1 MAEGAN
7 MRGDYLDDL
16 QIDPDSLSGSGL
28 LAHLTNRID
37 DTLAEVHSS
46 EPWRAVIESATP
58 LPTVI
63 EILKQIYLEIV
74 MYQPD
79 SIAAALWAI
88 GQMPRSL
95 PVPWIEEMLHHQA
108 EEFDHNEM
116 ALRDYVGFGG
126 DEAFARSR
134 RMSPSAF
141 AIAGVWNYIAAKR
154 DPFVYL
160 GAVYLFDALTP
171 IVTEQVRHVL
181 HQRKISASGLEFI
194 DHHATAD
201 VEHARQISQ
210 LIRDVA
216 ELHPEARASICYG
229 FEYFHHV
236 YPLPAWNAAYRRAM
250 QCRTA
255 IAVAA
260 E

>member
-1 MAEGAN
+1 
-7 MRGDYLDDL
+7 MRIDFDDDL
-16 QIDPDSLSGSGL
+16 GIDPTNLSGSQIL
-28 LAHLTNRID
+28 SHLTNRID
-37 DTLAEVHSS
+37 DTLAEVHASD
-46 EPWRAVIESATP
+46 PWRAVTDPSTP

-63 EILKQIYLEIV
+63 AILKEIYLEIV

-88 GQMPRSL
+88 GQMPRTMPL
-95 PVPWIEEMLHHQA
+95 PWIEEMLHHQA

-141 AIAGVWNYIAAKR
+141 AIAAIWNQIAARR

-181 HQRKISASGLEFI
+181 HARQLAPGGLEFI

-201 VEHARQISQ
+201 VEHARQIAQ

-216 ELHPEARASICYG
+216 EKYPEARASICYG

-236 YPLPAWNAAYRRAM
+236 YPLPAWNAAFRRAM
-250 QCRTA
+250 KRRA
-255 IAVAA
+255 AFAVAA

>member
-1 MAEGAN
+1 MERWMSGI
-7 MRGDYLDDL
+7 DFDEDL
-16 QIDPDSLSGSGL
+16 GVDPRSFSGSQL
-28 LAHLTNRID
+28 LAHLSNRID
-37 DTLAEVHSS
+37 DTMAEIRAS
-46 EPWRAVIESATP
+46 EPWGAVVSPATP
-58 LPTVI
+58 AGQI
-63 EILKQIYLEIV
+63 IDILKEIYLEIV

-88 GQMPRSL
+88 GQMPRSM
-95 PVPWIEEMLHHQA
+95 PVPWIEEMLHHQG
-108 EEFDHNEM
+108 EEFDHAEM

-126 DEAFARSR
+126 NEAFARAR
-134 RMSPSAF
+134 RTSPSAF
-141 AIAGVWNYIAAKR
+141 AIAGVWNYIAQRR

-160 GAVYLFDALTP
+160 GAVYLFEALTP
-171 IVTEQVRHVL
+171 IVTEEVRHVL
-181 HQRKISASGLEFI
+181 HGRGLTPKGLEFV

-201 VEHARQISQ
+201 IEHAREVQA

-216 ELHPEARASICYG
+216 EKYPESKPSICYG

-250 QCRTA
+250 RRHTA
-255 IAVAA
+255 MAVAA